1 MAKKIERE
9 LSTKEKQMAA
19 KILRDEYAMSFRK
32 IAKALGI
39 SLKTAWDYVN
49 LEITD
54 DDKRYYNAV
63 KKMITLKEDELSA
76 QALQLLEQ
84 KMPRA
89 QFRDLVGF
97 YKVIRE
103 LRQPKV
109 AIAQQFNIQPILGG
123 ASRDAD
129 NNSSQQNNPNRE
141 NS

>member
-9 LSTKEKQMAA
+9 LSRVEKRMAA
-19 KILRDEYAMSFRK
+19 KILREEYAMSFRK

-39 SLKTAWDYVN
+39 SLRTAFDYVN
-49 LEITD
+49 SEIKED
-54 DDKRYYNAV
+54 EERYYNAV
-63 KKMITLKEDELSA
+63 KKMITLKEEELSA

-89 QFRDLVGF
+89 HFRDLVGF

-123 ASRDAD
+123 ASRQDE
-129 NNSSQQNNPNRE
+129 NNNGGSENN
-141 NS
+141 